1 MKKLIL
7 MSLLL
12 LNGCAL
18 WMAPYDNN
26 EYALVNKVRTI
37 SQLGDC
43 TKKNIDSMYFT
54 ALELKNYSEMLPKND
69 QTIVLT
75 KDLFTVVEE
84 MKNRTDFSNIYC
96 KAKLN
101 IIEIS
106 AEKIQHVIGNK
117 PR

>member
-7 MSLLL
+7 ISLLL

-18 WMAPYDNN
+18 LMAPYDNN
-26 EYALVNKVRTI
+26 EYALVNKIRTT
-37 SQLGDC
+37 SQLGEC
-43 TKKNIDSMYFT
+43 TKTNIDSMYFT
-54 ALELKNYSEMLPKND
+54 ALELKNYSELLPKND

-75 KDLFTVVEE
+75 KDLFTLLDE
-84 MKNRTDFSNIYC
+84 MHQRKDFGDVYC

-106 AEKIQHVIGNK
+106 SEKIQRVIGNK